1 MAKLV
6 FNNPRITINSVD
18 LTSKIAQV
26 SLEMSFAEV
35 ETTAFGNTAVTRVA
49 GLGDHSFGA
58 SFHQDFAASD
68 VEATIYPLLGT
79 TTTVTVKAVNTT
91 TATDNPLYTFTVLV
105 TEWAPVSG
113 SVGELLTADVSW
125 PVSGGVTKTFS

>member
-18 LTSKIAQV
+18 LTDRIAQV
-26 SLEMSFAEV
+26 SLNMSFAEV
-35 ETTAFGNTAVTRVA
+35 DTTAFGSSAMTRVA
-49 GLGDHSFGA
+49 GLGDHAFSA
-58 SFHQDFAASD
+58 SFHQDFAASL
-68 VEATIYPLLGT
+68 VEPTIYPLLGT

-91 TATDNPLYTFTVLV
+91 TATDNPLYTFSVLV

-113 SVGELLTADVSW
+113 AVGELLTADVTW
-125 PVSGGVTKTFS
+125 PISGSVTKTFS

>member
-6 FNNPRITINSVD
+6 FNNPKITINSVD
-18 LTSKIAQV
+18 LTDQIAQV
-26 SLEMSFAEV
+26 SLDMTFAEV

-58 SFHQDFAASD
+58 SFHQDFAASE
-68 VEATIYPLLGT
+68 VEASIYPLLGT
-79 TTTVTVKAVNTT
+79 TTEVTIKAVNST

-105 TEWAPVSG
+105 SQWAPIAG
-113 SVGELLTADVSW
+113 AVGELLTADITW
-125 PVSGGVTKTFS
+125 PVSGGITKTFS